1 MKTLKCFVSERD
13 IYETEQEIEYLRV
26 IQALEKGEKVIPL
39 PRDFFH
45 QEEEEN
51 REEE

>member
-26 IQALEKGEKVIPL
+26 IQALEKEEREKEEK
-39 PRDFFH
+39 
-45 QEEEEN
+45 EEEEKEN
-51 REEE
+51 